1 MTRETIISGDDENED
16 ERRQSMSRETTLN
29 GKEENEEVERNLRP
43 QRMADMVG
51 QRKVRERL
59 QIAVDA
65 AIKRGEQLGH
75 ILFDGPPGLGKTTFA
90 YCLPRELGVD
100 VNTTTGP
107 ALTAPKDLL
116 PYLTNASERSVLFI
130 DEIHRLP
137 TAVEEYLYTA
147 MEDYR
152 IDIVLGEGTN
162 ARTLNITLAP
172 FTLIGATTRVG
183 LLSAPLR
190 DRFHIREHLE
200 YYTIDE
206 LAEIIRRSARTLN
219 VGIDA
224 ESAIDLAKR
233 SRGTPRVANNYLRWV
248 RDYATARADGKITV
262 EVLHAALKMADI
274 DTIGLRREDR
284 HYLETLIHNFL
295 GKPAGVEA
303 IAHTMNTASDTL
315 EDEIEPFLLR
325 TGLIV
330 RTPRGRLA
338 RPAAY
343 EHLNL
348 LPPVDP
354 LAPKDSDQPDLFN
367 K

>member
-1 MTRETIISGDDENED
+1 MTRETILQAGDDGDEEED
-16 ERRQSMSRETTLN
+16 RS
-29 GKEENEEVERNLRP
+29 LRP
-43 QRMADMVG
+43 QRMVDMIG
-51 QRKVRERL
+51 QRQVRERL

-65 AIKRGEQLGH
+65 AKKRDEPLGH

-137 TAVEEYLYTA
+137 MAVEEYLYTA
-147 MEDYR
+147 MEDFR

-200 YYTIDE
+200 FYTIDE
-206 LAEIIRRSARTLN
+206 LSKIVHRSARALD
-219 VGIDA
+219 VEVDD
-224 ESAIDLAKR
+224 ESAEDLARR
-233 SRGTPRVANNYLRWV
+233 SRGTPRVANNLLRWV
-248 RDYATARADGKITV
+248 RDYATAKSNGIITLDV
-262 EVLHAALKMADI
+262 TNAALQMASVDS
-274 DTIGLRREDR
+274 IGLRREDR
-284 HYLETLIHNFL
+284 HYLETLIHIFN
-295 GKPAGVEA
+295 GGPAGVEA
-303 IAHTMNTASDTL
+303 IAHTMNSASDTL
-315 EDEIEPFLLR
+315 EEEIEPFLLR
-325 TGLIV
+325 NGLIV

-338 RPAAY
+338 RTGAY
-343 EHLNL
+343 EHLD
-348 LPPVDP
+348 LP
-354 LAPKDSDQPDLFN
+354 APKETKRSSASDESQPELFD
-367 K
+367 